1 MKLPLCL
8 LPAAAV
14 VLTAGCN
21 SMDITKSTDKHP
33 VVDHGV
39 SATILMP
46 GQQAPG
52 MRSQAPAY
60 GARPG
65 GPPWA
70 AQQQQPGHPGYQA
83 PAPGQP
89 AYGAAPYGQPGYAP
103 GQAGA
108 YAPPAQN
115 PNRFQSFGGST
126 VDNTGEVRRKSKPTY
141 MKYLGAPLAIAAAP
155 FKKLGRKLDRMAK
168 DKAAE
173 VDPAQQAAAA
183 GMGAAPGA
191 PGMPMPA
198 TREQAHAMQEQARL
212 AELERQLAMAAP
224 PAPAY
229 GQSAATPSA
238 SAPAPAPSS
247 GSLSI
252 AEELARLRGS
262 HAQAGPDPTGLPA
275 PAPLIPRAAPEPQ
288 GLADH
293 VEDRNGDG
301 RPDFW
306 SFKEGERTVREVHD
320 ADGNGTPDKTVYY
333 GDDGQVQRIE
343 EDLNADG
350 RVDAWA
356 QYRGGDVARKR
367 VDSDH
372 DGAADAWSFYRGGEL
387 ARTERDTDG
396 DGFKDRL
403 DLYQHGRLSRE
414 EEDRDADGRPDRVT
428 WYDPTGQV
436 YRRDE
441 DSDGDGAVDI
451 RSHYEGGRLARREL
465 LTDEALAELSRSEL
479 PQVQDEAIGPQTF
492 RE

>member
-1 MKLPLCL
+1 MKLPLRL
-8 LPAAAV
+8 LAPLALLLA
-14 VLTAGCN
+14 AGCN
-21 SMDITKSTDKHP
+21 HMDITKSTDKHP

-46 GQQAPG
+46 GQQAPP
-52 MRSQAPAY
+52 MRTQASPY
-60 GARPG
+60 GARPTA
-65 GPPWA
+65 PPWA
-70 AQQQQPGHPGYQA
+70 PQGQQPPYPA

-89 AYGAAPYGQPGYAP
+89 AYGAAPYGQPGYAQ
-103 GQAGA
+103 GQAGP
-108 YAPPAQN
+108 YAQAAPN

-126 VDNTGEVRRKSKPTY
+126 IDNTGEVRQKSKPTY

-155 FKKLGRKLDRMAK
+155 FKKLGRKLDQMAK
-168 DKAAE
+168 KKASE

-191 PGMPMPA
+191 QGMPMPA

-212 AELERQLAMAAP
+212 GELERQLAMAAP

-238 SAPAPAPSS
+238 LAPAPAPSS
-247 GSLSI
+247 GRLSI
-252 AEELARLRGS
+252 AEELARLRGN
-262 HAQAGPDPTGLPA
+262 HAKAGADTTGLPA
-275 PAPLIPRAAPEPQ
+275 PAPLIPRAQPEPK

-306 SFKEGERTVREVHD
+306 SFKEGDRVVREVHD

-333 GDDGQVQRIE
+333 DDDGQVRRIE

-350 RVDAWA
+350 QLDSWA
-356 QYRGGDVARKR
+356 QYRDGEVVRKR
-367 VDSDH
+367 VDSDN
-372 DGAADAWSFYRGGEL
+372 DGAADSWSFYRGGEI
-387 ARTERDTDG
+387 ARTERDTDS

-403 DLYQHGRLSRE
+403 DLYQDGRLSRE
-414 EEDRDADGRPDRVT
+414 EEDRNADGRPDRVT
-428 WYDPTGQV
+428 WYDPAGQV
-436 YRRDE
+436 VRRDE

-451 RSHYEGGRLARREL
+451 RSHYEGGRLSRREL
-465 LTDEALAELSRSEL
+465 LTDEALADLSRSEL
-479 PQVQDEAIGPQTF
+479 PRVEDEAVSPQTF

>member
-1 MKLPLCL
+1 MKLPLRL
-8 LPAAAV
+8 LAPLACFLA
-14 VLTAGCN
+14 AGCN

-52 MRSQAPAY
+52 MRTQASPY
-60 GARPG
+60 GAQPAA
-65 GPPWA
+65 PPWA
-70 AQQQQPGHPGYQA
+70 PPGQQPQYPA

-108 YAPPAQN
+108 YPAPPAQN
-115 PNRFQSFGGST
+115 PNRFQSFGGAQ
-126 VDNTGEVRRKSKPTY
+126 VDNTGEVRQKSRPTY
-141 MKYLGAPLAIAAAP
+141 MKYLGAPIAIAAAP
-155 FKKLGRKLDRMAK
+155 FKKLGRKLDQMAK
-168 DKAAE
+168 KKASE

-191 PGMPMPA
+191 QGMPMPA

-212 AELERQLAMAAP
+212 GELERQLAMAAP

-238 SAPAPAPSS
+238 PAPTPSS
-247 GSLSI
+247 ARLSI
-252 AEELARLRGS
+252 AEELARLRGD
-262 HAQAGPDPTGLPA
+262 QAKAGTNTTGLPT
-275 PAPLIPRAAPEPQ
+275 PAPLIPRAQPEAK

-293 VEDRNGDG
+293 VEDRSGDG

-306 SFKEGERTVREVHD
+306 SFKEGDRVVREVHD

-333 GDDGQVQRIE
+333 GDDGQIRRTE

-350 RVDAWA
+350 EMDAWA
-356 QYRGGDVARKR
+356 QYRDGDVVRKR
-367 VDSDH
+367 VDSDN
-372 DGAADAWSFYRGGEL
+372 DGAADSWSFYRAGEI

-403 DLYQHGRLSRE
+403 DLYEDGRLSRE
-414 EEDRDADGRPDRVT
+414 EEDRNADGRPDRVT

-451 RSHYEGGRLARREL
+451 RSHYEGGRLSRREL
-465 LTDEALAELSRSEL
+465 LTDEALADLSRSEL
-479 PQVQDEAIGPQTF
+479 PQVEDEAVGPQTF